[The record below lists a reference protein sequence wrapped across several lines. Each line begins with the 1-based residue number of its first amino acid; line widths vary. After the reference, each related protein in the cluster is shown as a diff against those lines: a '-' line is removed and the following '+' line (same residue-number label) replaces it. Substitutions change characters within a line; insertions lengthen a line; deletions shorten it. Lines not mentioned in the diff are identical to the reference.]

1 MFFLNPAKILPFF
14 LEATKIKAP
23 YIELP
28 PAVVANLV
36 GDGFPTFVE
45 FKKGKVAQE
54 FSPNDLNYW
63 ELHRIFSQFQ

>member
-1 MFFLNPAKILPFF
+1 
-14 LEATKIKAP
+14 
-23 YIELP
+23 
-28 PAVVANLV
+28 VANLV